1 MNINNSKKNNKRIQ
15 KTKSL
20 LRSGLGIECETS
32 LVFKKTT
39 SMIGSDIKRYYV
51 NFLEFGDITEVD
63 KIYYDNILEDK
74 NYDVLNAVNINPFFL
89 VGQQQTNDKF
99 LVDAKFKDFQSDK
112 SIIQLCEKLA
122 KLMNYESS
130 EVAFNKTK
138 ETVVLETTNQTPNS
152 PSMIEIMT
160 LNWENTPVNDIMKEL
175 TLKKKLVL
183 KLIRADPTIK
193 KLEEKYG
200 EVIYPKNGAERL
212 MLFTKDD
219 KPKLITDYLG
229 SYHINLTLPYTF
241 DDELYQDIKKL
252 YEIMKTQEKK
262 WSAILGRLK
271 GQKWGGDPP
280 NDAIIDEYLKQI
292 AIPLIEILQKQN
304 FAEAMKNNQ
313 MIKDYVVTLNKLINN
328 KESIKTL
335 PINIGEKIGHDDIW
349 KQIKE
354 LTEIMLGD
362 FQNIHKLLGIYLQY
376 LSPILLTNYST
387 PDGASFK
394 DNNMFT
400 EMSFRLISSKY
411 SYINSSDIKE
421 KGFPVRRVSTKSDFK
436 IADIYKQLKYRT
448 FDKSDKYE
456 FGHDFR
462 KDPVKGIFGFE
473 FRILDLFPTKY
484 MKEVL
489 TFIYC
494 LADHIKNTN
503 NDYKNKISTIKN
515 PYNNKVIVNMI
526 KKLFLE
532 GWNTL
537 ITKDYYDIVSKE
549 LDLKMPEWHQYLTAD
564 EMLENVYQFIRNK
577 DKNIGFFSA
586 QVNPEG
592 YKIKSLTKYNRKL
605 FNLIITKY
613 LKRHK
618 NDQDKNDQDKITKYT
633 KMGKFYKD
641 DKDIGN
647 FIKKSKTILSED
659 EYEEIIDIYF
669 YFKDIQTQIKKA
681 KEYRGSGCCNI
692 SRNSSLFMLK
702 DCSDKLINKNKKKMI
717 GYSQNKEGVCSN
729 NDEMLNKLSNKFIFK
744 GGKGGKK
751 VRKHK
756 GIVQSGGNKGRLRK
770 GYRYSGK
777 KLKSGLPQIIKCKS
791 KKC

>member
-1 MNINNSKKNNKRIQ
+1 MNNSKKNNKRIQ

-39 SMIGSDIKRYYV
+39 SMIGSDIKRYYE
-51 NFLEFGDITEVD
+51 NFLKFGDITEVD
-63 KIYYDNILEDK
+63 KIYNNNILEDK
-74 NYDVLNAVNINPFFL
+74 NYDVLNVVNINPFFL
-89 VGQQQTNDKF
+89 VGEQQTNDKF
-99 LVDAKFKDFQSDK
+99 LVDAEFKDFQSDK

-219 KPKLITDYLG
+219 EQKLITDYLG

-241 DDELYQDIKKL
+241 DDVLYQDIKKL

-262 WSAILGRLK
+262 WGDIMGRIKGLK
-271 GQKWGGDPP
+271 YRGDPP
-280 NDAIIDEYLKQI
+280 DDDMINIYLEQI
-292 AIPLIEILQKQN
+292 ANPLIEILKKQN
-304 FAEAMKNNQ
+304 FARAMENNQ
-313 MIKDYVVTLNKLINN
+313 MIKDYVVTLNELIN
-328 KESIKTL
+328 KPESIKTL
-335 PINIGEKIGHDDIW
+335 SIDIGNKIGDDGIW

-421 KGFPVRRVSTKSDFK
+421 KGFPVRRVSTKTDFK
-436 IADIYKQLKYRT
+436 IADIYKQLKYRELGK
-448 FDKSDKYE
+448 DQ

-462 KDPVKGIFGFE
+462 RDPVKGIFGFE

-618 NDQDKNDQDKITKYT
+618 NDQDKITKYT
-633 KMGKFYKD
+633 KMQKFYKD
-641 DKDIGN
+641 DKDIEN
-647 FIKKSKTILSED
+647 FIKKSKPILSKD
-659 EYEEIIDIYF
+659 EHEEIIDIYF

-692 SRNSSLFMLK
+692 FEGSSPLTLK
-702 DCSDKLINKNKKKMI
+702 QCSAKINKNKKTMI
-717 GYSQNKEGVCSN
+717 DYSQNQKGVCSN
-729 NDEMLNKLSNKFIFK
+729 NDEMLNKLANKFIFK
-744 GGKGGKK
+744 GGKK
-751 VRKHK
+751 VRKHQ
-756 GIVQSGGNKGRLRK
+756 GIIQTGGNIGRLRK

>member
-1 MNINNSKKNNKRIQ
+1 MNNSKKNNKRIQ

-39 SMIGSDIKRYYV
+39 SMIGSDIKRYYE

-63 KIYYDNILEDK
+63 KIYYNNILEDK
-74 NYDVLNAVNINPFFL
+74 NYDVLNVVNINPFFS
-89 VGQQQTNDKF
+89 DDEEF
-99 LVDAKFKDFQSDK
+99 LVDKRFEHFQSDK
-112 SIIQLCEKLA
+112 SIIQLCEKLT

-138 ETVVLETTNQTPNS
+138 ETVVLEDTNQSPNS

-160 LNWENTPVNDIMKEL
+160 LNWENTPVDDIIKEL
-175 TLKKKLVL
+175 NLKKELVL

-193 KLEEKYG
+193 KLEQKYG

-212 MLFTKDD
+212 MLFTKDNER
-219 KPKLITDYLG
+219 KLITDYLG

-241 DDELYQDIKKL
+241 DAELYQDIKKL
-252 YEIMKTQEKK
+252 YEIMKFHRGWWGFIRKRIKEYWNWNGNPPDHSKIKK
-262 WSAILGRLK
+262 YI
-271 GQKWGGDPP
+271 
-280 NDAIIDEYLKQI
+280 EQI
-292 AIPLIEILQKQN
+292 ANPLIKILQKPN
-304 FAEAMKNNQ
+304 FARAMENNQ
-313 MIKDYVVTLNKLINN
+313 MIKDYVVTLNKLINKPRMLTEN
-328 KESIKTL
+328 KPLALDIVEDIWD
-335 PINIGEKIGHDDIW
+335 EDIW

-354 LTEIMLGD
+354 LAEIMLGD

-400 EMSFRLISSKY
+400 EMSFRLITSKY

-421 KGFPVRRVSTKSDFK
+421 KGFPVRRQGFKTDFK
-436 IADIYKQLKYRT
+436 IADIYKQLKYRKFENSNVPNT
-448 FDKSDKYE
+448 FSSSSEYE

-462 KDPVKGIFGFE
+462 RDPVKGIFGFE
-473 FRILDLFPTKY
+473 FRILDLFPTIY

-494 LADHIKNTN
+494 LADHIKKTIQN
-503 NDYKNKISTIKN
+503 YENKILNIEN
-515 PYNNKVIVNMI
+515 PYNNEVIVNMI

-537 ITKDYYDIVSKE
+537 ITEDYYNIVSNQ
-549 LDLKMPEWHQYLTAD
+549 LNLKMPKWHQYLIAD
-564 EMLENVYQFIRNK
+564 EMLENVYQLIRNK
-577 DKNIGFFSA
+577 GKKIGFFSA
-586 QVNPEG
+586 KVNPEG
-592 YKIKSLTKYNRKL
+592 YKIESLTKYNRKL

-613 LKRHK
+613 LKRHR
-618 NDQDKNDQDKITKYT
+618 NDKDKITKL
-633 KMGKFYKD
+633 KKLISLFKKN
-641 DKDIGN
+641 KDIGN
-647 FIKKSKTILSED
+647 FIKESKSILPED
-659 EYEEIIDIYF
+659 EHEEIIDIYF
-669 YFKDIQTQIKKA
+669 YFKDGI
-681 KEYRGSGCCNI
+681 
-692 SRNSSLFMLK
+692 
-702 DCSDKLINKNKKKMI
+702 
-717 GYSQNKEGVCSN
+717 
-729 NDEMLNKLSNKFIFK
+729 
-744 GGKGGKK
+744 GGKEGKK
-751 VRKHK
+751 VRKHQ
-756 GIVQSGGNKGRLRK
+756 GIIQTGGNIGRLRK